1 MQEPT
6 ATETTSW
13 RIEELRRLEMCE
25 RALAHAYRSHPRS
38 GELWDGELNRIAMHH
53 LQHAAILR
61 GRLAAL
67 GAEPGDGMDDEWVR
81 GGDLVDAERAS
92 LATYHDHLTDLD
104 PATARAVVEF
114 VIPDHA
120 MALHCLD
127 PQFEPDR
134 DGAE

>member
-1 MQEPT
+1 MHEPT
-6 ATETTSW
+6 AQETTSW

-25 RALAHAYRSHPRS
+25 RALARAYRCHPRS
-38 GELWDGELNRIAMHH
+38 GEIWDGELNRIAMHH

-67 GAEPGDGMDDEWVR
+67 GAEPGEGMDEEWVR
-81 GGDLVDAERAS
+81 GGSLREAERAS
-92 LATYHDHLTDLD
+92 LATYQDHLTDLD
-104 PATARAVVEF
+104 PGTAQAVREV

-120 MALHCLD
+120 MALACLD
-127 PQFEPDR
+127 PDFAPDR